1 MILPPFNL
9 YIILVYINVN
19 KYPHTLT
26 HTHTFFLSSFLYAK
40 FRLKLCFC
48 AYFFKILP
56 VNVYKWG
63 EKDINQ
69 EWSSLNSNKRTLSI
83 IYKLFRYTSQQ
94 ELVARPIF
102 LFQHLQL
109 AAIINHDTLVNI
121 IFKELCCNSLCFLLT
136 DNSPSLSS
144 FP

>member
-19 KYPHTLT
+19 KYPYT

-69 EWSSLNSNKRTLSI
+69 EWNSLNSNKKTLSI
-83 IYKLFRYTSQQ
+83 IDKLFRYTSQQ
-94 ELVARPIF
+94 ELVPRPIF
-102 LFQHLQL
+102 LFS
-109 AAIINHDTLVNI
+109 ALVT
-121 IFKELCCNSLCFLLT
+121 CC
-136 DNSPSLSS
+136 DNKS
-144 FP
+144 